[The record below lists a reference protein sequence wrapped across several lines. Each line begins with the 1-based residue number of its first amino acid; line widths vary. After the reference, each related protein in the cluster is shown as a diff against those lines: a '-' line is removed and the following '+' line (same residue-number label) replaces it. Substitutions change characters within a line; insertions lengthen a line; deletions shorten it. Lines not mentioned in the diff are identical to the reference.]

1 MAKSFHAW
9 NSNLFSIKFWSLL
22 ESTSAASINLAF
34 IAINGSIYG
43 NVYLKSENQKQYIL
57 NPPKV
62 Q

>member
-43 NVYLKSENQKQYIL
+43 NVYLKSEN
-57 NPPKV
+57 
-62 Q
+62 